1 MKKFIIKFTT
11 KHREL
16 ILKLVPKKV
25 ILFCQNLVMSKG
37 INDFER
43 VENFNKDLKNGIN
56 VVGLLK
62 TQSGLGQ
69 GARLLLEAIRK
80 SKYDSAAIC
89 VDSGPN
95 TTYDDILTKE
105 FPNKINLLACQP
117 SFSFESMISQ
127 INIDNLKG
135 RYNIAY
141 WLWELDKIPEEFKDS
156 FKYVNEIWTSS
167 NFVKEAFEKETDL
180 PVKVI
185 PYGINTEKNKKLTRK
200 DFNIPEDKFVYLSM
214 FSSKSSSERKNP
226 MAAID
231 AFIKAFD
238 NKDDDVFLVIKINGS
253 SKKDIDILNEKL
265 KGISNYMIIDEVLS
279 QEDIYSLISLCDVFV
294 SLHRSEGFGFP
305 MAEAMSLGTVSIATN
320 YSGNVD
326 FMNKD
331 NSCLVDYKI
340 VPIELE
346 DDLVYK
352 KGNHWADPNIDEAAD
367 YMVKLYKDK
376 KYYNKLKENAKKY
389 IEENLSMKNS
399 SKIIEKRIDEI
410 IKENNF

>member
-1 MKKFIIKFTT
+1 
-11 KHREL
+11 
-16 ILKLVPKKV
+16 
-25 ILFCQNLVMSKG
+25 
-37 INDFER
+37 
-43 VENFNKDLKNGIN
+43 
-56 VVGLLK
+56 
-62 TQSGLGQ
+62 
-69 GARLLLEAIRK
+69 
-80 SKYDSAAIC
+80 
-89 VDSGPN
+89 
-95 TTYDDILTKE
+95 
-105 FPNKINLLACQP
+105 
-117 SFSFESMISQ
+117 
-127 INIDNLKG
+127 
-135 RYNIAY
+135 
-141 WLWELDKIPEEFKDS
+141 
-156 FKYVNEIWTSS
+156 
-167 NFVKEAFEKETDL
+167 
-180 PVKVI
+180 
-185 PYGINTEKNKKLTRK
+185 
-200 DFNIPEDKFVYLSM
+200 M

-279 QEDIYSLISLCDVFV
+279 QEDIYSLISLCDVLV